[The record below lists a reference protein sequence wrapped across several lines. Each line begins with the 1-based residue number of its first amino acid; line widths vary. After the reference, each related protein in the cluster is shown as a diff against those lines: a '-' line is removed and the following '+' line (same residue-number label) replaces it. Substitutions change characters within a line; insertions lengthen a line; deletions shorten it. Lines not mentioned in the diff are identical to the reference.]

1 MILLE
6 HILTVYIFGVY
17 ATIWL
22 VHCLR
27 AIDSNRY

>member
-6 HILTVYIFGVY
+6 HIITVYIFGVY

-27 AIDSNRY
+27 EIAENSY